1 MKVWNEILILSYNTH
16 FYFLNFNVCLI
27 IINPHFYLFLQENLF
42 SDNCEFIIQFID

>member
-16 FYFLNFNVCLI
+16 FYFLNVCLI